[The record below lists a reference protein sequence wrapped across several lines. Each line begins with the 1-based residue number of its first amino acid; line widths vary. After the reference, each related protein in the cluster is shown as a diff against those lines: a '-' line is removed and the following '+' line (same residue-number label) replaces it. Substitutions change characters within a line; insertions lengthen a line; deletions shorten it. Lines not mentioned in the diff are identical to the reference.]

1 MSMHLRARR
10 GLLLPAVTVL
20 LAGAALPS
28 SADAGIR
35 ARCRKL
41 CKPMVA
47 ACVST
52 TGQSRRACK
61 RVILRAC
68 RLEGTE
74 ICELD
79 SGTTTTTTPSSPT
92 TTTTTLPE
100 APGYLDFDVD
110 DINRDASTDPG
121 VYSFLVTIAA
131 DADSVPVSLDPTA
144 FYVLDDQDQRYEA
157 HPAVAAA
164 DCSAADVVEPNGTV
178 TCSVHFTLPLVVGY
192 DEEGGGEGY
201 GKLFLE
207 VGGYRRAVYFKVHV
221 NGGWGTI
228 S

>member
-1 MSMHLRARR
+1 M
-10 GLLLPAVTVL
+10 TVL

-35 ARCRKL
+35 ARCRKA

-68 RLEGTE
+68 RLDGVEF
-74 ICELD
+74 CDLD
-79 SGTTTTTTPSSPT
+79 SGTNTTTTPSSPT
-92 TTTTTLPE
+92 STTTTLPE
-100 APGYLDFDVD
+100 APGQLDFDVD
-110 DINRDASTDPG
+110 DISRDASTDPG
-121 VYSFLVTIAA
+121 VYSFVVTVAA

-144 FYVLDDQDQRYEA
+144 FYVLDDQDRRYEA

-164 DCSAADVVEPNGTV
+164 TAPPTTSSSRTERSPAPCTSRCRSSSVTTRRAGAKGTGSSSRSAATGAPCTSRS
-178 TCSVHFTLPLVVGY
+178 T
-192 DEEGGGEGY
+192 
-201 GKLFLE
+201 
-207 VGGYRRAVYFKVHV
+207 
-221 NGGWGTI
+221 
-228 S
+228 